1 MTTAHPTLRAAA
13 AHAIAGQNSVIKG
26 VTEAVEDAH
35 QKALVRV
42 SGLFN
47 KLAEDI
53 YRELERLEP
62 DEDDE
67 PPDRD

>member
-13 AHAIAGQNSVIKG
+13 AHAIAGQNSVIEG
-26 VTEAVEDAH
+26 VTEVVDDAH

-47 KLAEDI
+47 KLAEEI
-53 YRELERLEP
+53 YKEIERLDP
-62 DEDDE
+62 DDDDG
-67 PPDRD
+67 PD

>member
-13 AHAIAGQNSVIKG
+13 ALAIRGQNSVIEG
-26 VTEAVEDAH
+26 VSEVVDDAH

-47 KLAEDI
+47 RLAEDI
-53 YRELERLEP
+53 YKELERLDP
-62 DEDDE
+62 DETDDG
-67 PPDRD
+67 PD